1 MIDIK
6 ELVEG
11 YINAEVD
18 YLKREEEFCG
28 FDKRRDASRIML
40 EYLTDEDIEKLTNK
54 VLDDKEL
61 NDKFNETIHYY
72 LYH

>member
-1 MIDIK
+1 MVDIK
-6 ELVEG
+6 ELVED
-11 YINAEVD
+11 YINAEID

-40 EYLTDEDIEKLTNK
+40 EYLTDKDIDIITNK

-61 NDKFNETIHYY
+61 NETIHYY